1 MIYIEI
7 STGTHLR
14 LTFNLEQATK
24 KNPNNKQQASDSL
37 PSFKYYCDPPISLG
51 LLHKMKYNFKE
62 NGEESSITE
71 ERNLNKTDPLAQ
83 EISDT
88 SMR

>member
-1 MIYIEI
+1 M
-7 STGTHLR
+7 
-14 LTFNLEQATK
+14 
-24 KNPNNKQQASDSL
+24 
-37 PSFKYYCDPPISLG
+37 SLG

-83 EISDT
+83 EISDI
-88 SMR
+88 SMS